1 MQRRLV
7 RCSMGLAV
15 LVAAL
20 ALPAAAAAQ
29 GLCLPNETAGDKQLI
44 LDANTG
50 GVLSG
55 ETWYRR
61 NSQVEVIV
69 ARKNPYKYTYTYS
82 VENRVIDSS
91 GTISAFLGLIAP
103 LGAVSE
109 LFTPAEEASARAA
122 MNAMQANLPMAAR
135 TAVGAAGCSGVDAEI
150 LDRLRADLQPRIAE
164 SSALTARVRA
174 LQTNHDLVQAA
185 RAAFLTATEPDVLVC
200 AMIDPMAQNTQA
212 MLAGFTLGTSPAD
225 VSAHTE
231 AIKGTKALLEF
242 LIPTDPECRKE
253 RTELLLI
260 AQGLQLQATNLA
272 DAVRVMSENKKNFDQ
287 LAALISSVRASNP
300 YFERH
305 SISGGRRPSVATIT
319 TTRTPRRPADAKA
332 ETLKK
337 VEVEFGQAFFTL
349 SIGGGAS
356 FIEEESIT
364 KEASLIP
371 DGSGGEVLGE
381 RFAVETSAK
390 AQPLGIVALNA
401 NIWHPWDDVTV
412 ALSAGVSI
420 ADGDQESD
428 FGYFF
433 GPSFSF
439 LDNSLYLSI
448 GAHFRETGTLGG
460 GFEDSDPIPE
470 GLEGIPIREDG
481 HIGVILAVS
490 YRVQ

>member
-1 MQRRLV
+1 MQGRLV
-7 RCSMGLAV
+7 RCSMGVNV

-29 GLCLPNETAGDKQLI
+29 VLCLPSETAGDNQLI
-44 LDANTG
+44 IDANTG

-69 ARKNPYKYTYTYS
+69 TRKNPYKYAYNYS

-103 LGAVSE
+103 LGAVSD
-109 LFTPAEEASARAA
+109 LFTPAEEDAA
-122 MNAMQANLPMAAR
+122 TETMADMQRDLPLAA
-135 TAVGAAGCSGVDAEI
+135 TAAPAAAGCSGVDAQI
-150 LDRLRADLQPRIAE
+150 LDRLRADLQPRIPE
-164 SSALTARVRA
+164 SSALTGRVRD
-174 LQTNHDLVQAA
+174 LQARHDQVQAA
-185 RAAFLTATEPDVLVC
+185 RAAFLTATEPDLLVC
-200 AMIDPMAQNTQA
+200 ATVDPMAQNTQA
-212 MLAGFTLGTSPAD
+212 TLSGFNLGTVPAD
-225 VSAHTE
+225 VAAHAE

-242 LIPTDPECRKE
+242 FKPTDLECLKE
-253 RTELLLI
+253 RAELLVI

-272 DAVRVMSENKKNFDQ
+272 DAVRVMGENKKNFDQ

-305 SISGGRRPSVATIT
+305 SISGGRKPSVATIT
-319 TTRTPRRPADAKA
+319 ITRTPRRPADAKA

-337 VEVEFGQAFFTL
+337 TEVEFGQPFFTL
-349 SIGGGAS
+349 SVGGGGS

-364 KEASLIP
+364 KEASLVP
-371 DGSGGEVLGE
+371 NGSGGEVLGE
-381 RFAVETSAK
+381 RFAVETSAE
-390 AQPLGIVALNA
+390 AAPLGIVALNA
-401 NIWHPWDDVTV
+401 NLWRPWDDVTV

-420 ADGDQESD
+420 GDGDEEAD

-433 GPSFSF
+433 GPSFGF

-460 GFEDSDPIPE
+460 GFEDGDPVPE
-470 GLEGIPIREDG
+470 GLEEIPIREDE
-481 HIGVILAVS
+481 HIGLMLAIS